1 MKLTKLQGRYVAFIY
16 SYTKLNRRPPAERD
30 IENYLRTTPPSV
42 HDMILRLEK
51 LGAIERE
58 PGVARSIRVLLP
70 PDEIPPLD

>member
-30 IENYLRTTPPSV
+30 IENYFRTTPPSV
-42 HDMILRLEK
+42 HDMILRLEE

>member
-30 IENYLRTTPPSV
+30 IENYFRTTPPSV